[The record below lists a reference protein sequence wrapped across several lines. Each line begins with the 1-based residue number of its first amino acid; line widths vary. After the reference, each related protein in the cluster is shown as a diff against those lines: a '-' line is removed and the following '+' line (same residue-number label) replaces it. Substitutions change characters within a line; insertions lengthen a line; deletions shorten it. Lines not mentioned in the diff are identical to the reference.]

1 MYIYMYIYMLDIYK
15 DIKKNSSA
23 LAKSNI
29 ISLSYFGFQFFF
41 YLVTKIVSLSSRT
54 QKARIC

>member
-1 MYIYMYIYMLDIYK
+1 MYIYMLDIYK